1 MKIAQLVSNFHR
13 VSPLSNHAI
22 YSHVGTLTDS
32 LANLGH
38 DVSLF
43 ASGDS
48 QTKAT
53 LISSASVALSQTLLE
68 GPTATH
74 YTHRLIAKCYEQAEQ
89 FDIIHSHFSLL
100 SSFYARLTKTPTIQS
115 IHSPVSTV
123 IRPLLVEYKDN
134 YYIAFSQAQK
144 RAFPELNW
152 VGTIY
157 HGVDM
162 NTFTYNA
169 NPEEYFLYLGRITE
183 EKGVHLAIEAAKAAR
198 VPLYIAG
205 RSYQSEGYWHN
216 HIEPH
221 IDGVMVRYIG
231 EAGLDKKIQL
241 LRNAKGLLFPTQYD
255 EVFGYVMIE
264 AMACGTPVIG
274 WNKGSVP
281 EVVKDGVSGF
291 VVNSVREMTRA
302 IKSIDSISRKSTRE
316 RAQRLFSVEKMV
328 TGYEKVYQ
336 RVIDMVKKK
345 KKIILKKR

>member
-22 YSHVGTLTDS
+22 YSHVGTLTDN
-32 LANLGH
+32 LKTLGH
-38 DVSLF
+38 KVTLF

-48 QTKAT
+48 QTNAT
-53 LISSASVALSQTLLE
+53 LISSAPIALSQSLLE

-74 YTHRLIAKCYEQAEQ
+74 YTHRLIAKCYEQAGD

-100 SSFYARLTKTPTIQS
+100 SSFYTRLTQTPTIQS
-115 IHSPVSTV
+115 IHSPVSAA

-144 RAFPELNW
+144 HAFPELNW

-162 NTFTYNA
+162 KTFTYNPK
-169 NPEEYFLYLGRITE
+169 PEEYFLYLGRITE
-183 EKGVHLAIEAAKAAR
+183 EKGVHFAIEAAKAAK

-205 RSYQSEGYWHN
+205 RSYQAEGYWHN
-216 HIEPH
+216 FIEPH

-231 EAGLDKKIQL
+231 EAGLEKKIQL
-241 LRNAKGLLFPTQYD
+241 LRNARGLLFPTQYD

-274 WNKGSVP
+274 WSRGSVP

-291 VVNSVREMTRA
+291 VVNSVKEMTRA
-302 IKSIDSISRKSTRE
+302 IKNIDNISRKATRD

-328 TGYEKVYQ
+328 SGYEKVYK

-345 KKIILKKR
+345 KKITTVKR